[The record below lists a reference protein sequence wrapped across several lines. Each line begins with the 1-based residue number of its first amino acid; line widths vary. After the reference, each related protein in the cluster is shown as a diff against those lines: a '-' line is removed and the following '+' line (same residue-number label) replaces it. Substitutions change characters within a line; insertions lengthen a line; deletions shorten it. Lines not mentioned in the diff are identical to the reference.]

1 MRTPP
6 FTHPL
11 VSLLL
16 RAWASSASRKP
27 PKPLKNEAIQ
37 FPAVLFIDQDNQRHG
52 PLPPAKVLAGLDR
65 TRYDLHLVNPTHQPP
80 IVKAIPRALQ
90 HQRERA
96 AQEAATAQRL
106 RQREKEVRFGT
117 AMAERDVQLRLAK
130 VGELL
135 GRAYRVRMVV
145 EGKGPKGRSPVA
157 KEAMQRDL
165 MGRLRAQ
172 FAKDLLVLAPP
183 ESLQGNLLTLL
194 QCASAKPPS
203 TKPRHQEAEQ
213 DADQVNEA
221 SRGDSSKV

>member
-1 MRTPP
+1 MSLLLGMRTMLALRPVAP
-6 FTHPL
+6 
-11 VSLLL
+11 LL
-16 RAWASSASRKP
+16 RAWASSASRR
-27 PKPLKNEAIQ
+27 PLKNEAIQ

-52 PLPPAKVLAGLDR
+52 PLSPSKVLAGLDR

-80 IVKAIPRALQ
+80 IVKAIPRALH

-130 VGELL
+130 VSELL

-145 EGKGPKGRSPVA
+145 EGKGPKGRSPLA
-157 KEAMQRDL
+157 KEAMQRSL
-165 MGRLRAQ
+165 MERLRAQ
-172 FAKDLLVLAPP
+172 FSKDLLVLAPP

-203 TKPRHQEAEQ
+203 TKPRHQEAAE
-213 DADQVNEA
+213 ADDE
-221 SRGDSSKV
+221 DSKGGKPSKV